1 MTPTRRSLT
10 TLGAATL
17 LAALTL
23 TGCAEEEPTQEPST
37 SSSPAEDEA
46 ATSAPQD
53 ADEDGTTQEP
63 SEDAA
68 VTSAPADEAEQTEPP
83 EDAAATSAPE
93 PEAEQ
98 VVLTSSDDT
107 FEVTLPEGWEDVTDT
122 VEEESVLVA
131 ARQTERL
138 DDFYTNVV
146 VTQEEYVGNLTSAV
160 ENTAE
165 QLAGEDGEYE
175 ILEPAE
181 VDGHSAPGYTLTRE
195 VQDLTVQQTQRW
207 ISRDGTLHVVTFS
220 AVQSQ
225 AEDAAPVLDELLA
238 SWTWTD

>member
-17 LAALTL
+17 LATLAL

-37 SSSPAEDEA
+37 SSSPEDEA

-53 ADEDGTTQEP
+53 ADEAEQTEP
-63 SEDAA
+63 PEDAA
-68 VTSAPADEAEQTEPP
+68 VTSAPADDAEETEPP
-83 EDAAATSAPE
+83 EDAAVTSAPE
-93 PEAEQ
+93 PEAEE
-98 VVLTSSDDT
+98 VVLTSLDDT
-107 FEVTLPEGWEDVTDT
+107 FEVSLPEGWEDVTDT

-181 VDGHSAPGYTLTRE
+181 VDGHLAPGYTLTRE

-225 AEDAAPVLDELLA
+225 AEDVAPVLDELLA